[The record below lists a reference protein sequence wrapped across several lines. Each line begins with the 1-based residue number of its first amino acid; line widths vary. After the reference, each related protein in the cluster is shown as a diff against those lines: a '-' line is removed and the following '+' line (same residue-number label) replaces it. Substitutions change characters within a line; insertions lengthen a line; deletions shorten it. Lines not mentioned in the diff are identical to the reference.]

1 MKSNS
6 RTMVGLV
13 GMGLVAFAAMSG
25 CATDNAAGPLSASL
39 SSPEYA
45 RIAEAQ
51 CTGLPTKEQQMG
63 VLAYRDS
70 IAGTQTLKE
79 EYSVGKMKLTH
90 DRGVQLA
97 IRAQPSMS
105 VPWLERV
112 ATCHMALARS
122 NALANSNGDP
132 QLVAGATVRV
142 EETFTGYVVSIR
154 VPDADS
160 AAEVMRRTTVAMTAT
175 SGPMT
180 AEHITH

>member
-1 MKSNS
+1 
-6 RTMVGLV
+6 
-13 GMGLVAFAAMSG
+13 MGIAAFAAMSG
-25 CATDNAAGPLSASL
+25 CATDNASGPLSASL
-39 SSPEYA
+39 SPSEYA
-45 RIAEAQ
+45 RIADSQ

-70 IAGTQTLKE
+70 IAGAQVLKE
-79 EYSVGKMKLTH
+79 EYQVGKVKFTH

-122 NALANSNGDP
+122 NALPTSDGDP
-132 QLVAGATVRV
+132 QLVTGATVRV
-142 EETFTGYVVSIR
+142 EETFTGYVVSIHA
-154 VPDADS
+154 PDAGS
-160 AAEVMRRTTVAMTAT
+160 AAEVMRRTTVAMTVP

-180 AEHITH
+180 AERTTH